1 MGFKCSVLGHRFE
14 EPELITERERR
25 GNEVITVR
33 RRVMDCSICGEQR
46 ILAERKEITSQ
57 TRAADEE
64 SSTDPATVPAD
75 TEQSTPTSDSDDTS
89 ETTVDETA
97 TGETDQ
103 PTVGGWSK
111 PEEPTPPADDDA
123 VILSSDTTPA
133 DDQWAHDRGTPAE
146 IAISGDGSTG
156 QTGMGE
162 TQLAEPISPATDDG
176 EIITTGPTAPT
187 DTTPDEE
194 SAPQPVAVLECVHCS
209 FDVRN
214 RDSPFRAGDLCP
226 HCHETYLSSPG
237 RMSTDNESTR

>member
-57 TRAADEE
+57 TREGGDQ
-64 SSTDPATVPAD
+64 SSAEKTTVPTD
-75 TEQSTPTSDSDDTS
+75 TEQSTPTSESADA
-89 ETTVDETA
+89 EATVDETA
-97 TGETDQ
+97 TGETDH
-103 PTVGGWSK
+103 PTADGWT
-111 PEEPTPPADDDA
+111 ERDEPAPPADDDA
-123 VILSSDTTPA
+123 VILSSDSTSA
-133 DDQWAHDRGTPAE
+133 DGQWAHDRGTKAE
-146 IAISGDGSTG
+146 ISISGDGTARATG
-156 QTGMGE
+156 SGE
-162 TQLAEPISPATDDG
+162 TQLAEPISPASDDG

-187 DTTPDEE
+187 DTTPEEE
-194 SAPQPVAVLECVHCS
+194 STTQSVAVLECVHCS

-226 HCHETYLSSPG
+226 HCHETYLSSPQ
-237 RMSTDNESTR
+237 RMSTDNESTG